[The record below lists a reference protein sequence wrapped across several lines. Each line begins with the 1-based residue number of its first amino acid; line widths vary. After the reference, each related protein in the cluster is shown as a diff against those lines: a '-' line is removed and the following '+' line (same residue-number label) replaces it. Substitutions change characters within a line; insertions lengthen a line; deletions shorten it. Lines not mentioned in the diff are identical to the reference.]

1 MSVTLTHMRDGLPLH
16 PFPEG
21 WYFVASRADLRK
33 RKLIH
38 KTWLGEEI
46 VAWSDEQGRVC
57 VADAV
62 CPHLGSSLAPDVGTR
77 VCEGRLVCPFHGFEY
92 DTTGRCVATPYAL
105 PPKSARLNM
114 YATREIEGMVFGW
127 WGIRCRPPQWELPE
141 VPQQSPQLGSARG
154 NPSHENSFQ
163 PGCAWG
169 NPSHAKS
176 LQPGSAR
183 GNTSHTNSGWT
194 GLRFHTL
201 RFRGHPQETTENSV
215 DLAHLRY
222 VHGYESVSRVGEIR
236 IDGAYLRGSFKF
248 KARIGVSRLLS
259 TTFDVSAVAHIF
271 GLGYSQVD
279 FEEHSTGYRSRL
291 WILSTPIDG
300 TTVAMTIASQVGG
313 MERPKGVAFGLR
325 LLPLSVRLHLMNRL
339 TLRMETGYVKE
350 DLVIWS
356 RKRYLTHPRLNGA
369 DGEILAYR
377 RYCEQFYGDRD
388 EDRAGMG
395 GRLIARQV

>member
-1 MSVTLTHMRDGLPLH
+1 MSSVELNEVSDSSPLH

-46 VAWSDEQGRVC
+46 VVWRDEQGRVC

-62 CPHLGSSLAPDVGTR
+62 CPHLGSSLAPDVGSR

-105 PPKSARLNM
+105 PPKSARLNV

-127 WGIRCRPPQWELPE
+127 YGIRGRSPQWELPQA
-141 VPQQSPQLGSARG
+141 P
-154 NPSHENSFQ
+154 
-163 PGCAWG
+163 
-169 NPSHAKS
+169 
-176 LQPGSAR
+176 
-183 GNTSHTNSGWT
+183 HTESGWT

-215 DLAHLRY
+215 DMAHLRY
-222 VHGYESVSRVGEIR
+222 VHGYESVSRVGEIT

-248 KARIGVSRLLS
+248 KARIGASRLLS

-300 TTVAMTIASQVGG
+300 TSVAMTIASQVGG
-313 MERPKGVAFGLR
+313 MERPKGVGFGLR
-325 LLPLSVRLHLMNRL
+325 LLPLSVRLDLMNRL

-350 DLVIWS
+350 DVLIWS

-388 EDRAGMG
+388 EDRGRMG
-395 GRLIARQV
+395 GRLIARQI

>member
-1 MSVTLTHMRDGLPLH
+1 MSSFELNEVSDSSPLH

-21 WYFVASRADLRK
+21 WYFVASRADLRPGT
-33 RKLIH
+33 LIN

-46 VAWSDEQGRVC
+46 VVWCDEQGRVC

-62 CPHLGSSLAPDVGTR
+62 CPHLGSSLAPDVGSR

-105 PPKSARLNM
+105 PPKSARLNV

-127 WGIRCRPPQWELPE
+127 YGIRGRSPQWELPQA
-141 VPQQSPQLGSARG
+141 PQEKP
-154 NPSHENSFQ
+154 
-163 PGCAWG
+163 
-169 NPSHAKS
+169 
-176 LQPGSAR
+176 
-183 GNTSHTNSGWT
+183 GWT
-194 GLRFHTL
+194 GLRLHTL

-215 DLAHLRY
+215 DMAHLRY
-222 VHGYESVSRVGEIR
+222 VHGYESVGREGDIT
-236 IDGAYLRGSFKF
+236 IDGAYLRSAFKF
-248 KARIGVSRLLS
+248 KTRIGASRLLS

-279 FEEHSTGYRSRL
+279 FEEHSTGYQSRL

-300 TTVAMTIASQVGG
+300 TSVAMTIASQVGG
-313 MERPKGVAFGLR
+313 MERPKGVGFGLR
-325 LLPLSVRLHLMNRL
+325 LLPLSVRLDLMNRL

-350 DLVIWS
+350 DVLIWS

-395 GRLIARQV
+395 GRLIARQI

>member
-1 MSVTLTHMRDGLPLH
+1 MTNSGCSQALH

-21 WYFVASRADLRK
+21 WYFVASHADLRPG
-33 RKLIH
+33 KLIH
-38 KTWLGEEI
+38 KTWLGEDI
-46 VAWSDEQGRVC
+46 VVWRDEHGRVC

-62 CPHLGSSLAPDVGTR
+62 CPHLGSSLAPEVGGR

-105 PPKSARLNM
+105 PPKSARLSV
-114 YATREIEGMVFGW
+114 YATREVGGMVFGW
-127 WGIRCRPPQWELPE
+127 WGIRGRSPQWELPE
-141 VPQQSPQLGSARG
+141 V
-154 NPSHENSFQ
+154 SF
-163 PGCAWG
+163 GD
-169 NPSHAKS
+169 
-176 LQPGSAR
+176 
-183 GNTSHTNSGWT
+183 SGWT
-194 GLRFHTL
+194 GLGLHTL

-222 VHGYESVSRVGEIR
+222 VHGYESVTRVGDVT
-236 IDGAYLRGSFKF
+236 IDGAYLRGCFKF
-248 KARIGVSRLLS
+248 KARIGPGRLLS
-259 TTFDVSAVAHIF
+259 TTFDVSAETHIF

-279 FEEHSTGYRSRL
+279 FQEHSTGYRSRL

-300 TTVAMTIASQVGG
+300 TSVAMTIASQVGG
-313 MERPKGVAFGLR
+313 MERPTGVGLGLR

-350 DLVIWS
+350 DVLIWS

-377 RYCEQFYGDRD
+377 RYCEQFYEDPD
-388 EDRAGMG
+388 EDRGRMG
-395 GRLIARQV
+395 GRLIARQI